1 MKNLSQEGIT
11 VIIAS
16 VLVAALIVALH
27 RWRTRKDTKAEA
39 KQLVEALKQAIA
51 TVELDQTQQAILL
64 NRHLPAIE
72 KVATRSQ
79 RYKAGIF
86 WLSMSVI
93 TTNFL
98 LQVIGSFGPSAGFN
112 AARWIS
118 LITAIQSLLLAFK
131 ELSGLDT
138 RAISSQETLGKLLA
152 EAWSYFGLCGQ
163 YRGSD
168 HASAASEM
176 FGDMEDLLLDSALS
190 SYPKQQKK
198 VISPPSPGE
207 MTGFEVASS
216 APGFS
221 QPAGFK
227 VPQPEA
233 DVSASLDLLAKLA
246 QSVSEISDQQQQK
259 HGPRRGK

>member
-16 VLVAALIVALH
+16 VLAAALIVAVH

-98 LQVIGSFGPSAGFN
+98 LQVIGSFGPSSGFN
-112 AARWIS
+112 AARWIA

-152 EAWSYFGLCGQ
+152 EAWSYFGLSGQ

-176 FGDMEDLLLDSALS
+176 FGDMEDILLDSALS
-190 SYPKQQKK
+190 SFPKPQKK
-198 VISPPSPGE
+198 VVSQPLGE

-227 VPQPEA
+227 VPQQPEV
-233 DVSASLDLLAKLA
+233 DVSASLELLAKLA
-246 QSVSEISDQQQQK
+246 RSASEISSQK
-259 HGPRRGK
+259 SPSKPGPPQR